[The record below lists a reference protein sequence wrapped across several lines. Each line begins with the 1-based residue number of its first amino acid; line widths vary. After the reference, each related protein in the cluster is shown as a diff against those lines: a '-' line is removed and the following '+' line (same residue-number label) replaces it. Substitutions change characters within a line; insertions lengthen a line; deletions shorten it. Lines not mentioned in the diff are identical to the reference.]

1 MEDLRALTMRMMTD
15 HLAQYARA
23 LVGARIQELTVA
35 ELIAAL
41 TGPDAALPAEI
52 TGEVLD
58 VLSSFA
64 TGLAARSTS
73 ARGRRHPPRKRF
85 AASAIHVARP

>member
-1 MEDLRALTMRMMTD
+1 MRMTMTD
-15 HLAQYARA
+15 DLAQYARA
-23 LVGARIQELTVA
+23 LVGARIPELTVA

-58 VLSSFA
+58 VLTAFVPRPELS
-64 TGLAARSTS
+64 LARFWGERART
-73 ARGRRHPPRKRF
+73 
-85 AASAIHVARP
+85 